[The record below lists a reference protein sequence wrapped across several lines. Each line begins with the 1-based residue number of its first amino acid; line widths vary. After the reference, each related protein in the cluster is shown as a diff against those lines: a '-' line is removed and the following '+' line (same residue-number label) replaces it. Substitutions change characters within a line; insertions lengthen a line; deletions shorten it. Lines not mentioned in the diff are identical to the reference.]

1 MTRRIERDL
10 IAAGEPVVRI
20 SPTSMAHV
28 RDSARTMAT
37 DPMRVRRAGSRPSAE
52 GLHEYARKTQSQL
65 LGASQ
70 SARLVVT
77 DPEIIATRTDKW
89 DPSTETSRAQ
99 RDAEVLAAE
108 QQDVLAAA
116 QARVDELIG

>member
-1 MTRRIERDL
+1 MQGHGPPQKACTNTPEKRK
-10 IAAGEPVVRI
+10 
-20 SPTSMAHV
+20 
-28 RDSARTMAT
+28 ARYSG
-37 DPMRVRRAGSRPSAE
+37 RLSE
-52 GLHEYARKTQSQL
+52 L
-65 LGASQ
+65 
-70 SARLVVT
+70 RLVVT

-99 RDAEVLAAE
+99 RDAEALAAE

>member
-28 RDSARTMAT
+28 RDSARTMAIRSDASSPCRVT
-37 DPMRVRRAGSRPSAE
+37 AVRRSP
-52 GLHEYARKTQSQL
+52 ARIRQKKQSPL
-65 LGASQ
+65 LVRLSEL
-70 SARLVVT
+70 RLVIT
-77 DPEIIATRTDKW
+77 DPETIATRTDKQ

-99 RDAEVLAAE
+99 RDAEALAAE

-116 QARVDELIG
+116 HARVDELIG

>member
-1 MTRRIERDL
+1 
-10 IAAGEPVVRI
+10 
-20 SPTSMAHV
+20 
-28 RDSARTMAT
+28 
-37 DPMRVRRAGSRPSAE
+37 MRVRRAGTRPSAE
-52 GLHEYARKTQSQL
+52 GLHGCAEKTHSPL
-65 LGASQ
+65 LVRLSEL
-70 SARLVVT
+70 RLVVT

>member
-1 MTRRIERDL
+1 
-10 IAAGEPVVRI
+10 
-20 SPTSMAHV
+20 
-28 RDSARTMAT
+28 
-37 DPMRVRRAGSRPSAE
+37 MRVRRAGSRPSAE
-52 GLHEYARKTQSQL
+52 GLHEYARKTQSPL
-65 LGASQ
+65 LVRLSEL
-70 SARLVVT
+70 RLVVT

-89 DPSTETSRAQ
+89 DPSRAQ